1 VDNFSGFNDNDVI
14 QLTPLI
20 SFQGYLSL
28 IIYAKICKHG
38 CLCTQTLLPLLSTR
52 PCWGGWG
59 ADKAWVPLRL
69 PYFKARKKSFDLLKL
84 QSIKFEGNDRLM
96 EAENAYKTYR
106 YCKNPI
112 RP

>member
-1 VDNFSGFNDNDVI
+1 VG
-14 QLTPLI
+14 TPPTTL
-20 SFQGYLSL
+20 FQG
-28 IIYAKICKHG
+28 K
-38 CLCTQTLLPLLSTR
+38 
-52 PCWGGWG
+52 
-59 ADKAWVPLRL
+59 
-69 PYFKARKKSFDLLKL
+69 KKSFDLLKL